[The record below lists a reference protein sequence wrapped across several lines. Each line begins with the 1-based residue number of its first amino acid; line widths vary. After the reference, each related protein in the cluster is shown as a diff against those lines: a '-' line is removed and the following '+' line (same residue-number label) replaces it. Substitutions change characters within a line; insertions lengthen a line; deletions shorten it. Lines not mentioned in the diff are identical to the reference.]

1 VIRTLSGGPSTQ
13 QAKTSKL
20 KSSYPAA
27 PATVYSDASHVWGGI
42 ASIFKNPYVLV
53 PSGKPVSTTSAPNP
67 KTSSGNR
74 TVVGTGSSKVSA
86 PSGISSA
93 QMTQLEKYLAGIDT
107 TNTSNMQKYL
117 ASLQS
122 ANNTST
128 QKYLASLAKSN
139 ASATSNMQKYMA
151 SLAKSNASANKS
163 IQSSFA
169 GLSSQMSGL
178 GFPAPTPS
186 TAKAAPPST
195 NPYIYIAIIGA
206 VIIIIGVIAWALMR

>member
-1 VIRTLSGGPSTQ
+1 MIRTLSGGPSTQ

-139 ASATSNMQKYMA
+139 ASA
-151 SLAKSNASANKS
+151 NKS

>member
-1 VIRTLSGGPSTQ
+1 MIRTLSGGPSTQ

-74 TVVGTGSSKVSA
+74 TVVGTGSSKVLA

-128 QKYLASLAKSN
+128 QKYL
-139 ASATSNMQKYMA
+139 A